1 MIGIKSYK
9 SVFGK
14 TNPIPNSIAAANVL
28 EAAHVVAKSIGALAL
43 LESPNRF
50 DHWKPKGAKKFVRIL
65 SDLTKEIAAMDRY
78 ERRALSRCKFAIRE
92 LDALPGKI
100 FS

>member
-1 MIGIKSYK
+1 M
-9 SVFGK
+9 
-14 TNPIPNSIAAANVL
+14 L

-92 LDALPGKI
+92 LDALRGN
-100 FS
+100 SSVNSSR